1 MAETG
6 SVRVAARAADVDR
19 STPYLRAQR
28 DAAFAEAW
36 AQARDAWAAA
46 REFMVDLVEGEAF
59 QRALEGDPRMIEA
72 VLRAWRPERYGPKL
86 DVRLDVRR
94 EAERIAA
101 KTGRTV
107 EEVLEAVQRRAREM
121 VGR

>member
-1 MAETG
+1 MCASPPVQLTWTG
-6 SVRVAARAADVDR
+6 ARPTCAR
-19 STPYLRAQR
+19 SYLRAQR
-28 DAAFAEAW
+28 DAAFADAW
-36 AQARDAWAAA
+36 AQARDAWVQA
-46 REFMVDLVEGEAF
+46 REIMVDLVEAEAF
-59 QRALEGDPRMIEA
+59 QRALDGDPRMIEL
-72 VLRAWRPERYGPKL
+72 VLRAWRSERYGAKL

-107 EEVLEAVQRRAREM
+107 EEVLEAVERRAREM